1 MREKEK
7 RKRGAVGKRS
17 EEEVSAGI
25 MYVTA
30 PPGHCTT
37 EGTVP
42 GSRIDSLFP
51 SFSSL
56 HGVTVVVL
64 RDK

>member
-1 MREKEK
+1 M
-7 RKRGAVGKRS
+7 GKRS
-17 EEEVSAGI
+17 EEEVAAGI

-30 PPGHCTT
+30 PPGYCTT

-64 RDK
+64 GDE